1 MYQITKQQMKE
12 IIDMISV
19 RSNRFYSYSK
29 ARTGSSTPASGFS
42 VSSSWP
48 CKRECACI
56 TRRKSMLRMDPLK
69 MARVVFTTT
78 Y

>member
-19 RSNRFYSYSK
+19 RSTHLHSYSK
-29 ARTGSSTPASGFS
+29 ARIGLSTLASGFS
-42 VSSSWP
+42 ASSSWP
-48 CKRECACI
+48 YKKVCACI

-69 MARVVFTTT
+69 MAQAVFTTT